1 MGMNLGNMSKM
12 LKCAGND
19 DIITIKA
26 DDGSDTV
33 TFMFESPSMFL
44 ILLLL
49 FFAIYVFIYCMNT
62 CLFGGFLKSLFVKS
76 YA

>member
-44 ILLLL
+44 ILLPLL
-49 FFAIYVFIYCMNT
+49 FSRFVIRVFLYLCIY
-62 CLFGGFLKSLFVKS
+62 LLHESLVVKS